1 MKMRSIF
8 LLLFSLVCFWSS
20 AQSSRYTF
28 VFLNTRTDKAELPK
42 EEVDKLMQG
51 HMANIT
57 RLATEGK
64 LIVAGPFDGGGGIF
78 ILNTTSIDEANT
90 WLSTDPGIQAN
101 RWKLDVLPYQPRIG
115 GVCVAKEPYEMVTYN
130 FIRFRSNIHKET
142 VGDYPVLLKR
152 HDEYLKQ
159 LAKNGNVITE
169 GIFDDQEGGILI
181 TKGDI
186 QPEVFEN
193 DPAVKGGTLLFEIK
207 KLWVAKGAFCEQ

>member
-1 MKMRSIF
+1 MRQIFITFF
-8 LLLFSLVCFWSS
+8 LLFCLCGV
-20 AQSSRYTF
+20 AQNQQYTF

-159 LAKNGNVITE
+159 LAKNGNIITE
-169 GIFDDQEGGILI
+169 GIFDDPEGGILI
-181 TKGDI
+181 MKGDI

>member
-1 MKMRSIF
+1 MRQIF
-8 LLLFSLVCFWSS
+8 ITYLLLSCFCGA
-20 AQSSRYTF
+20 AQNKQYTF
-28 VFLNTRTDKAELPK
+28 VFLNTRTDKAELPQ
-42 EEVDKLMQG
+42 EEVEKLMQG

-57 RLATEGK
+57 RLAKEGK

-90 WLSTDPGIQAN
+90 WLSSDPGIQAN
-101 RWKLDVLPYQPRIG
+101 RWKIDLLPYQPRIG
-115 GVCVAKEPYEMVTYN
+115 GVCMAKEPYEMVMYT

-142 VGDYPVLLKR
+142 VGDYPVLLKK
-152 HDEYLKQ
+152 HDDYLTH
-159 LAKNGNVITE
+159 LAKSGNVITE
-169 GIFDDQEGGILI
+169 GIFDHQEGGILI
-181 TKGDI
+181 MKGDI

>member
-1 MKMRSIF
+1 MRPIFITFF
-8 LLLFSLVCFWSS
+8 LLFCLSGV
-20 AQSSRYTF
+20 AQNKQYTF
-28 VFLNTRTDKAELPK
+28 VFLNTRTDKTELPK
-42 EEVDKLMQG
+42 EEVDKLMEG
-51 HMANIT
+51 HLANIT
-57 RLATEGK
+57 RLAKEGK

-78 ILNTTSIDEANT
+78 ILNTTSIDEANA

-115 GVCVAKEPYEMVTYN
+115 GVCAAKEPYEMVTYN

-142 VGDYPVLLKR
+142 VGDYPMLLKK

-181 TKGDI
+181 MKGDI
-186 QPEVFEN
+186 QAEVFEN
-193 DPAVKGGTLLFEIK
+193 DPAVKGGTLLFEVK

>member
-1 MKMRSIF
+1 MRSIF

-181 TKGDI
+181 MKGDI